1 MRLFRW
7 LKYEIFAKKYGMFES
22 QRDMQS
28 HYIYELPTLQIL
40 VKNYVKGPI
49 TLVGF
54 QDFYW
59 RVCKFYP

>member
-40 VKNYVKGPI
+40 VKNYVKGPL
-49 TLVGF
+49 T
-54 QDFYW
+54 
-59 RVCKFYP
+59 